1 MKHYDFL
8 IIGFGQAGRPL
19 ASQMVAQGKTAAIVE
34 QDPMMYGGTCINVGC
49 VPTKTM
55 ISDAHQHLNFEEV
68 MARRN
73 KVTSILREG
82 SANNVKNSGM
92 DLYLAKAHFVS
103 NKVVEL
109 TSENETIQVTAD
121 IIVINTG
128 AKSRVLPIKG
138 LLETKNVVDSTG
150 LQALKK
156 QPETLGIIGG
166 GNIGL
171 EMTHLFTQM
180 GTKVTIFEHGSRI
193 LSRMDDEFSELAQ
206 TYMEED
212 GVTFKFNAGV
222 ESVKNQ
228 GDQVILTADGKD
240 YLFDVVMYAA
250 GRVPNTD
257 GLGLENTDIELTER
271 GGIKVDDYCQ
281 TTVENIYALGDVR
294 GEMQFTYISYD
305 DYRIV
310 YSHLMGENKF
320 SLSKRQNIPTAT
332 FINPTLASIGITEK
346 TAKEQ
351 GLPYKANSLKVENT
365 LRAYITNNSRGLI
378 KVIVNKETDAILGA
392 TIFSEAA
399 HEIINQLKMAMDH
412 DIPYTYLKDQ
422 IFTHPTMSE
431 NLNNVFNF

>member
-19 ASQMVAQGKTAAIVE
+19 ASQMVAKGKTAAIVE
-34 QDPMMYGGTCINVGC
+34 QDPMMYGGTCINIGC

-55 ISDAHQHLNFEEV
+55 IADAHKKLDFKDV
-68 MARRN
+68 MDRRN
-73 KVTSILREG
+73 KVTAILRNG
-82 SANNVKNSGM
+82 SANSVKNSGM

-109 TSENETIQVTAD
+109 VSDQETLQVTAD
-121 IIVINTG
+121 VIVINTG
-128 AKSRVLPIKG
+128 AKSRVLDIPG
-138 LLETKNVVDSTG
+138 LLDTKNVVDSTG
-150 LQALKK
+150 LQELKE
-156 QPETLGIIGG
+156 QPKTLGIIGG

-180 GTKVTIFEHGSRI
+180 GTKVTIFEHGPKI
-193 LSRMDDEFSELAQ
+193 LGRMDDEFSQLAQ

-222 ESVKNQ
+222 EAVKNQ

-257 GLGLENTDIELTER
+257 GLGLENTDIKLTER

-281 TTVENIYALGDVR
+281 TTVPNVYALGDVR
-294 GEMQFTYISYD
+294 GDFQFTYISYD

-310 YSHLMGENKF
+310 YSHLMGDNQF

-332 FINPTLASIGITEK
+332 FINPTLASIGLTE
-346 TAKEQ
+346 TMAKEQ

-365 LRAYITNNSRGLI
+365 LRAYITNDFRGLM
-378 KVIVNKETDAILGA
+378 KVVVNKETDTILGA

-399 HEIINQLKMAMDH
+399 HEIINLLKMAMDH
-412 DIPYTYLKDQ
+412 NIPYTYIKDQ
-422 IFTHPTMSE
+422 IFTHPTMAE